1 MKTNEILNNNTK
13 ESDIILYTPK
23 DIQRIFQCGKK
34 KSYEIMHIPGFP
46 SFKIDSSLYVEKNE
60 LEKWLYKTKGRFIAT
75 P

>member
-1 MKTNEILNNNTK
+1 MNANEILNNNTK